1 MANYSR
7 RNATAAELAAVRA
20 DKMDSAADAMLFMK
34 TFNDYRGVAARL
46 WLLPTSPLEI
56 DTIGRVARDAGPVQ
70 EAAMIEALASL
81 RAEGVRL

>member
-20 DKMDSAADAMLFMK
+20 DKMDSAADRALYLR
-34 TFNDYRGVAARL
+34 TFARVRKMAPALAA
-46 WLLPTSPLEI
+46 TPLDLETVC
-56 DTIGRVARDAGPVQ
+56 DMTRDSSVM

-81 RAEGVRL
+81 RAEGFRL

>member
-20 DKMDSAADAMLFMK
+20 DKMDSHADRALFMDK
-34 TFNDYRGVAARL
+34 FIAYRDVAALL
-46 WLLPTSPLEI
+46 WLLPTAPLEI
-56 DTIGRVARDAGPVQ
+56 ETLGTVARAAGPVQ